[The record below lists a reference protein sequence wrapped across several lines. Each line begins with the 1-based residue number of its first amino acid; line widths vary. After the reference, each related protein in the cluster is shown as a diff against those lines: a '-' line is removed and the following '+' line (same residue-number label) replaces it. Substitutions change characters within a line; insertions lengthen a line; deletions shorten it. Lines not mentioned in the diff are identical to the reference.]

1 MRHPRRGPVAVGAA
15 VLAISI
21 GASACSSGPKA
32 PAGSGASA
40 TDPAGSQAIGSLPGT
55 ELTQSGD
62 GSGDLRLVD
71 FHSKALRRV
80 DSYLI
85 YLPPGYQSAASSG
98 TRFPVL
104 YVLHGDGNHGHRDA
118 LHLFERGKLGPRAS
132 ELWASGRLRHM
143 LIVVPNL
150 AAPNPDGDTE
160 WANTSRGP
168 YESALLQMVHTV
180 DATWSTIANRSGRAI
195 SGLSMGGYGAVNIG
209 LRHLNLFSM
218 IESWSGYFNQTRDG
232 PYEGASRKLLRATSP
247 AVYVRRMRRALARN
261 PIHVLLYVSPA
272 DAFASE
278 QAPFA
283 RTLRSLGVSVVAKLF
298 GGRHNFDLWAAHME
312 LGLTFASRWLAPPG
326 SA

>member
-1 MRHPRRGPVAVGAA
+1 MRRPRSGPVAVATA
-15 VLAISI
+15 VLTITL

-32 PAGSGASA
+32 PAHSAANA
-40 TDPAGSQAIGSLPGT
+40 TDPAQTQPTGSLPGT
-55 ELTQSGD
+55 DVTQPGE
-62 GSGDLRLVD
+62 GSGDLRLVG
-71 FHSKALRRV
+71 FYSQALHRM

-104 YVLHGDGNHGHRDA
+104 YVLHGDGNDGHRDA
-118 LHLFERGKLGPRAS
+118 LHLFLKGKVGPTAS
-132 ELWASGRLRHM
+132 DLWSSGRLNHM

-168 YESALLQMVHTV
+168 YETALLQMIRGV
-180 DATWSTIANRSGRAI
+180 DATWSTIAKRSGRGI
-195 SGLSMGGYGAVNIG
+195 SGLSMGGYGAVNVG
-209 LRHLNLFSM
+209 LRHVGLFST

-232 PYEGASRKLLRATSP
+232 PYEGASRKLLRARSP
-247 AVYVRRMRRALARN
+247 AVYVHRMRRALARN

-272 DAFASE
+272 EAFASE

-283 RTLRSLGVSVVAKLF
+283 RTLRSLGVPVVARLF
-298 GGRHNFDLWAAHME
+298 GGRHNFDLWAAHMG
-312 LGLTFASRWLAPPG
+312 LSLTFASQWLAAPG
-326 SA
+326 SG